1 MKSESASPMK
11 GPPPQTE
18 ICSPTKIWSNNS
30 WEESSEKLTASS
42 LGFLSL
48 GKPGLGLPSGAFCH
62 TLVPAMSPGSVH
74 LTLGD
79 SAAHSPAIL
88 LF

>member
-48 GKPGLGLPSGAFCH
+48 GKPGVLALGSLFH

-74 LTLGD
+74 LT
-79 SAAHSPAIL
+79 
-88 LF
+88 